1 MYLHTYLVFQTKIY
15 FCTDIIRDSFRCQ
28 RSTKPIYYR
37 DVANILLI
45 FSIVGG
51 TTGEAMSLSIEERKA
66 VLEAW
71 IKAARPNG
79 TKVIAQIGGAPLPD
93 VRELV
98 I

>member
-1 MYLHTYLVFQTKIY
+1 
-15 FCTDIIRDSFRCQ
+15 
-28 RSTKPIYYR
+28 
-37 DVANILLI
+37 
-45 FSIVGG
+45 
-51 TTGEAMSLSIEERKA
+51 MSLSIEERKA